1 VTKINDRVRLIGGL
15 ALLIALVAFDAWQ
28 VAHRCE
34 FSPPVDWSRLAF
46 GVMLQVM
53 VLAAWF
59 SSGRWM
65 PQLPPN
71 LHFVT
76 AVLLIAFAFGS
87 CTTVAGAVR
96 FGDVHGSWQW
106 RSQSTGQNCQGPT

>member
-15 ALLIALVAFDAWQ
+15 ALLIALVAFDAW
-28 VAHRCE
+28 H
-34 FSPPVDWSRLAF
+34 
-46 GVMLQVM
+46 
-53 VLAAWF
+53 LAAWF